1 MKYVFFSKF
10 VTDAIP
16 MVGTDASIEL
26 MKTLISNEDVKGNMA
41 DMWLASLAFVHHPT
55 SGMIK
60 HLQVWWG
67 EGFVNFSLF

>member
-1 MKYVFFSKF
+1 M
-10 VTDAIP
+10 TDAIP

-26 MKTLISNEDVKGNMA
+26 MKTLISNEDVKGSMA

-60 HLQVWWG
+60 HLQVGHWDIPLHIV
-67 EGFVNFSLF
+67 ESQMFEDK